1 MWKCLEALLSDKIK
15 SSEELTLVT
24 QEGKNVERLETFFS
38 KRSQETQVFAILGIS
53 LREKWPKKKFI
64 LVLIILY
71 LGCISKY
78 TDSVRI

>member
-1 MWKCLEALLSDKIK
+1 MWKHWKH
-15 SSEELTLVT
+15 
-24 QEGKNVERLETFFS
+24 FFS